1 MQEIIQ
7 VALIDRH
14 QLFREGIKLIL
25 EANELFHIVA
35 EGEQYGI
42 LPEASSFIDV
52 DIILMDVNIFMENKE
67 KTKEIIEHQDTKII
81 VLANQGEESIVIEAI
96 KIGVHGFLMKEMDKL
111 SFVQAIQ
118 IVKDG
123 DAYIHPNATHNLVE
137 DYRKLIEEEEG
148 NGEVE
153 ETFERPY
160 HLYTKRECE
169 ILQLLTDG
177 QTNRKIAETLSISEK
192 TVKNHVSSLFKKMQ
206 VNDRT
211 QAVVTAIRNNW
222 VQL

>member
-35 EGEQYGI
+35 EGEQYGT
-42 LPEASSFIDV
+42 LAEAPSFIDV
-52 DIILMDVNIFMENKE
+52 DVILMDVNILMENKE
-67 KTKEIIEHQDTKII
+67 KIKEIIEQQDMKVI
-81 VLANQGEESIVIEAI
+81 VLANQGEESIVTEAV

-118 IVKDG
+118 TVKNG

-137 DYRKLIEEEEG
+137 DYRKLIEGEK
-148 NGEVE
+148 NGKVE
-153 ETFERPY
+153 ATFERPY